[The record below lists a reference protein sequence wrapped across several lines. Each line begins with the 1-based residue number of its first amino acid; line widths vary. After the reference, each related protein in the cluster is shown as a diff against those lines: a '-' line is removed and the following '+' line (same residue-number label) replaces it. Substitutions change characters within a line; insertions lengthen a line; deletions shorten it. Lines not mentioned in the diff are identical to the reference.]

1 MLARQAREISD
12 SFTVRTVARRARGDS
27 AVRQAFV
34 DQLLALR
41 YKGGIISVTERRR
54 LSGVVSG
61 NPVDDRLIESACDA
75 PHEVVCVLLRARLFP
90 ERVDL
95 SRQIALTLRGKNGKL
110 RRRADATWPVTG
122 RAKVDGLFLGRFLDI
137 ERNGLGT
144 QDRRSARKQCEDGAT
159 NVPHHRAPSRRM

>member
-27 AVRQAFV
+27 PVRQAFV
-34 DQLLALR
+34 EQLLALR
-41 YKGGIISVTERRR
+41 YKGGIISVTGRRR

-122 RAKVDGLFLGRFLDI
+122 RAKVDSLFLGRLLNI
-137 ERNGLGT
+137 GWNGLRA
-144 QDRRSARKQCEDGAT
+144 QERRSDRNKCEDSGT
-159 NVPHHRAPSRRM
+159 NVVHP